1 MLGNKKILFFAS
13 TLLCGLALLAGCS
26 SIKSGA
32 DTSDIKIEGS
42 SGPAE
47 TSAEVI
53 SSLDSDV
60 FFSLPEGSF
69 AKGLDLC
76 AADMYDDDTVE
87 LLYADP
93 DSFKYKVTLY
103 SLETGELTDVYKGV
117 LATGAADYSLF
128 PDNFMVINASPFIV
142 QDIWSSMLYVFSDD
156 FDTCKAIDIADWN
169 ANGLEYIEKDNS
181 IFYQDFNTY
190 SLYRY
195 NLYTAVTT
203 DAFTD
208 TLDYQSLWLEG
219 FLEDSRI
226 AVFSGSRISDSEYVD
241 VLVDLDTGEALFET
255 TPNIVF
261 YEAGGNIYVI
271 REEENNLVIG
281 LFDKKAAVFERG
293 FEIELENYYVSMYVD
308 QEEELLFI
316 CSQEDP
322 NTYSLS
328 CYDLADR
335 ELLYKDKYD
344 ISGYTGKGTD
354 TAIDTDATKPGES
367 MDPQSDPL
375 SDDTWVESDFNEDY
389 INLRFAGSQ
398 SLSPDADGILFSVAS
413 WNGLEDIVV
422 WNLENAGARDESLS
436 SSADWTD
443 FECTV
448 PAAKEDYGSNSEY
461 AEALSNKYGVNVF
474 IGKNAV
480 ITFQDYEAEVMEDEG
495 TVYRALALLEKTLQL
510 YPDGFFKQFTDSWLR
525 GMCFYMVGRISPVG
539 ENTIDDPGGFAY
551 MDSGIQMIV
560 LNADYTYAMQ
570 QNICHEISHAIDKR
584 LENMGYEGDKLYMDE
599 SVWASFNP
607 EGFDYYY
614 SYINENGESNQYL
627 GSDEYTMYD
636 PAYMMDGNAD
646 SVYFV
651 DNYSKT
657 YPTEDRARLME
668 MILVEEDLPE
678 YMNSVHI
685 QKKLTY
691 YFSAIREAWDTTGW
705 PEVTSWEEAL
715 EAGPA

>member
-1 MLGNKKILFFAS
+1 MLGKKKILFYAS
-13 TLLCGLALLAGCS
+13 AFLCALALLAGCS

-32 DTSDIKIEGS
+32 DTSDIKIEGTS
-42 SGPAE
+42 VPVG

-53 SSLDSDV
+53 SSFGSDV
-60 FFSLPEGSF
+60 FFNIPEDGLI
-69 AKGLDLC
+69 KDLDLC

-93 DSFKYKVTLY
+93 ETFKYKVTLY
-103 SLETGELTDVYKGV
+103 SLETGELTDVFDGV
-117 LATGAADYSLF
+117 LATVTADYTLF
-128 PDNFMVINASPFIV
+128 HDNFAVINASPFIV

-156 FDTCKAIDIADWN
+156 FDNCQAIDITDWN

-181 IFYQDFNTY
+181 IFYQDFNTF
-190 SLYRY
+190 SLHRY

-219 FLEDSRI
+219 ILEDSRI
-226 AVFSGSRISDSEYVD
+226 AVLSGSRISDSEYVD
-241 VLVDLDTGEALFET
+241 VLVDLDTGEALYET
-255 TPNIVF
+255 TPNLDF
-261 YEAGGNIYVI
+261 YDAGGNIYVI
-271 REEENNLVIG
+271 REEENSLVIG
-281 LFDKKAAVFERG
+281 LFDKKDTAFERG
-293 FEIELENYYVSMYVD
+293 FEIELDNYYVSMYVD
-308 QEEELLFI
+308 PKEELLFI
-316 CSQEDP
+316 CSMEDSI
-322 NTYSLS
+322 TYSLS

-335 ELLYKDKYD
+335 TLLYKDNYD
-344 ISGYTGKGTD
+344 ISRYMKNSGD
-354 TAIDTDATKPGES
+354 
-367 MDPQSDPL
+367 
-375 SDDTWVESDFNEDY
+375 DY
-389 INLRFAGSQ
+389 ISLQFAENQ
-398 SLSPDADGILFSVAS
+398 SLSPDDNGILISIAS
-413 WNGLEDIVV
+413 WDGLEGSVV
-422 WNLENAGARDESLS
+422 WNLENADAQNKSLS
-436 SSADWTD
+436 SSASWAE
-443 FECTV
+443 FMCTA
-448 PAAKEDYGSNSEY
+448 PAAKVDYGSNSEY
-461 AEALSNKYGVNVF
+461 AQALSNKYDVNVL

-480 ITFQDYEAEVMEDEG
+480 IFFRDYEAEVMEDEG
-495 TVYRALALLEKTLQL
+495 TVYRALALLEKTLQM
-510 YPDGFFKQFTDSWLR
+510 YPDDFFTQFTDSWLR
-525 GMCFYMVGRISPVG
+525 GMCFYMVGSISPVG
-539 ENTIDDPGGFAY
+539 ENTIEDPGGFAY

-570 QNICHEISHAIDKR
+570 QNICHEISHAIDMR
-584 LENMGYEGDKLYMDE
+584 LENLGFEGDKLYMDE

-614 SYINENGESNQYL
+614 TYVDENGESNQYL

-636 PAYMMDGNAD
+636 SAYMMDGNAD

-668 MILVEEDLPE
+668 MILIEDELPD
-678 YMNSVHI
+678 YMSSVHI

-715 EAGPA
+715 DTGSE